1 MPAANARAVE
11 KARALPQDCV
21 ILDLEDSV
29 APEAKPEARAMAAA
43 AIRAGGFGTKSL
55 VIRVN
60 DLSTPWGAADLKAAV
75 EAGVDAVLL
84 PKVEGPADVVRAS
97 SLLDEAGAKPATRLW
112 VMIETARAILNAGAI
127 AAAANLADGRR
138 LAGFALGTNDL
149 AKDLKLPGGYKA
161 RDHLRTSLQIA
172 ILAAR
177 AEKLL
182 ILDSVY
188 NDIADAAGFAAEC
201 AEARAMGFDGKTLIH
216 PSQIAPAN
224 QAFSPDPKAVAEA
237 RAIVAAYAEPE
248 AQGKGAIQLNG
259 RMVERLH
266 LAEAEQLLAMAEAI
280 AALPN
285 Q

>member
-21 ILDLEDSV
+21 ILDIEDSV
-29 APEAKPEARAMAAA
+29 APEAKPDARERAAA
-43 AIRAGGFGTKSL
+43 AVRAGGFGTKSL

-60 DLSTPWGAADLKAAV
+60 DLSTPWAAADLKAAAG
-75 EAGVDAVLL
+75 AGVDAVLL
-84 PKVEGPADVVRAS
+84 PKVEGPADVARAS
-97 SLLDEAGAKPATRLW
+97 GLLDEAGAPPATRLW

-127 AAAANLADGRR
+127 AAAGGR
-138 LAGFALGTNDL
+138 LAGFVLGTNDL

-161 RDHLRTSLQIA
+161 RGPLGTSLQIA

-177 AEKLL
+177 AEKLV

-188 NDIADAAGFAAEC
+188 NDIADTAGFAAEC

-224 QAFSPDPKAVAEA
+224 RAFSPDPKAVAEA
-237 RAIVAAYAEPE
+237 RAIVAAYAAPE

-266 LAEAEQLLAMAEAI
+266 LAEAEQLLAMAETI

-285 Q
+285 P